1 MINCQP
7 PMRLRISFT
16 KKEPMRYTSHLDVQ
30 RTLERWFRRAQLPLA
45 YTQGFT
51 PRPRM
56 QLAAALPLGFTSECE
71 LVDVWLE
78 EDLPL
83 EEIKASLDSTAPPG
97 LMVQHLAKPPD
108 DEPALQRTIESA
120 EYLVT
125 LLEPVADLEQR
136 LERLLTA
143 EHLPRTRRGKSYD
156 LRPRIIRAE
165 TVSPDEQGHQRLHL
179 WLTAREGNTG
189 RPEEVLAEL
198 GIPFHRSR
206 IHRTQLHFAR

>member
-1 MINCQP
+1 
-7 PMRLRISFT
+7 MRLRISFA

-71 LVDVWLE
+71 LVDIWLE
-78 EDLPL
+78 ESLPL
-83 EEIKASLDSTAPPG
+83 DEIKARLDSMAPPG
-97 LMVQHLAKPPD
+97 LMVQHLATPPD

-120 EYLVT
+120 EYLIT

-156 LRPRIIRAE
+156 LRPRIIQAE
-165 TVSPDEQGHQRLHL
+165 AISPDEQSHQRLRL
-179 WLTAREGNTG
+179 WLTAQEGNTG

-198 GIPFHRSR
+198 GITFHRAR